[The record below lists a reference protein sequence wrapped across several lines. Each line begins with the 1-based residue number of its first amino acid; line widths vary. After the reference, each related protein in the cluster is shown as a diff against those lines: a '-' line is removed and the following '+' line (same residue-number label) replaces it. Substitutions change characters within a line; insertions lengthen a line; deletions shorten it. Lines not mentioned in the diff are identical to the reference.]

1 MNTSA
6 PASPPFTV
14 SAHDGYC
21 AGRFTAMASPCELLV
36 AGDDLALAARLTRIV
51 HDEALRIEA
60 KFSRYRRDNIIAQIN
75 RAAGV
80 PVPVDDEVLRLLA
93 YADTC
98 WKISGGAFDI
108 TSGVLRR
115 AWTFD
120 GSDRLPPQHAIDA
133 LLPLVGWEKVR
144 IDGAT
149 VRLPAG
155 MEIDFGGIGKEYAVD
170 RALQLAGAGTDRAL
184 LVNFGGD
191 LACNGS
197 AAPALLAEDADGSGE
212 HRATRTWTV
221 GVEAPGG
228 GVAKTLRFRAGA
240 LATSGDARRF
250 LLKDGVRYGHI
261 LDPRTGWPVR
271 EAPRSVTVVAA
282 TCIEA
287 GTLSTL
293 AMLRGREAEAFLAA
307 QGVQHWILW

>member
-1 MNTSA
+1 MQTPA
-6 PASPPFTV
+6 AASPPFTV
-14 SAHDGYC
+14 TLHEGYC
-21 AGRFTAMASPCELLV
+21 AGRFSAMASPCELLV

-51 HDEALRIEA
+51 HDESLRIEA
-60 KFSRYRRDNIIAQIN
+60 RFSRYRDDNIVAQIN
-75 RAAGV
+75 RAAGA
-80 PVPVDDEVLRLLA
+80 PVPVDDEVLRLLS

-98 WKISGGAFDI
+98 WQISGGAFDI

-115 AWTFD
+115 AWRFD
-120 GSDRLPPQHAIDA
+120 GSDRLPAPHVIDA
-133 LLPLVGWEKVR
+133 LLPLVGWDKVR

-149 VRLPAG
+149 VTLPAG

-170 RALQLAGAGTDRAL
+170 RALQLASAETDRAL

-191 LACNGS
+191 LACNGT
-197 AAPALLAEDADGSGE
+197 AAPALLAEDAGIGGNN
-212 HRATRTWTV
+212 RATRTWTV

-228 GVAKTLRFRAGA
+228 GVAKLLRFRAGA

-271 EAPRSVTVVAA
+271 DAPRSVTVVAP

-293 AMLRGREAEAFLAA
+293 AILRGREAGEFLAA